1 MFFKSLVMRI
11 YDVGL
16 LLKSHH
22 GTWDAWIYID
32 YRMTNFTVS
41 KLSEDLSS
49 VGILS
54 SQCDEKEL
62 MMLLSIGVVAD
73 VDYTK
78 LENGKN
84 KEVKF
89 ILKNA

>member
-1 MFFKSLVMRI
+1 MRL
-11 YDVGL
+11 YDVVL
-16 LLKSHH
+16 LLKSHQ

-62 MMLLSIGVVAD
+62 MTSLSIGVVAD

-78 LENGKN
+78 LETGKIKRLN
-84 KEVKF
+84 
-89 ILKNA
+89 LS

>member
-1 MFFKSLVMRI
+1 MRI

-16 LLKSHH
+16 LLKSHQ
-22 GTWDAWIYID
+22 GTWDAWIYTD
-32 YRMTNFTVS
+32 YRMTNFTAW

-62 MMLLSIGVVAD
+62 MILLSIGVVAD
-73 VDYTK
+73 VDYNK
-78 LENGKN
+78 LENGKI
-84 KEVKF
+84 EVKF
-89 ILKNA
+89 ILKNV